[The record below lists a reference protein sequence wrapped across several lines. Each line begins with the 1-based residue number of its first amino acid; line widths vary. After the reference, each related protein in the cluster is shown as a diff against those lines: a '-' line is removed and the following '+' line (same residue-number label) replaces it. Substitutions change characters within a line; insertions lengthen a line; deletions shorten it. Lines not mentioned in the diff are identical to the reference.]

1 MSSIMPVLF
10 ILGLLAISSGALT
23 YTFTRTRVDRRE
35 LDRRTNLIMIN
46 PDKEALVASAKR
58 NAAAT
63 TNRLAQNIFAVGL
76 RYRWG
81 MKSGA
86 TILFAIAV
94 ISAAAGWFLVHSFLH
109 FSAVIAVPV
118 TAAMAMLGPRQILKQ
133 QQARAENLFLDL
145 FPATIDMIVRMVR
158 AGLTIVA
165 AIRMVG
171 NEAPPPIN
179 KIFTTLADRVE
190 IGVPLNEALNIE
202 GDRVGV
208 ADFRFFAVAVS
219 LQYAT
224 GGNVAA
230 TLEILSD
237 IVRKRRG
244 ARLKAKST
252 TAEVRV
258 SAILLGS
265 LPFVV
270 IGGLLLVSP
279 AYLAPLVT
287 DRRGNIIVGTAII
300 LLLSGFGVMRQ
311 MMRHATRY

>member
-1 MSSIMPVLF
+1 MSSLMPVFF
-10 ILGLLAISSGALT
+10 ILGLLAISSGTLALAL
-23 YTFTRTRVDRRE
+23 TRTRATRRE
-35 LDRRTNLIMIN
+35 LDRRTSLVMVN
-46 PDKEALVASAKR
+46 PDDEAAAASIKR
-58 NAAAT
+58 IAAAT
-63 TNRLAQNIFAVGL
+63 NNLFVQNIFAVGL

-81 MKSGA
+81 MTSGA
-86 TILFAIAV
+86 TVLLMIAV
-94 ISAAAGWFLVHSFLH
+94 VSAVAAWLLIHSFLH
-109 FSAVIAVPV
+109 FSALIAFPV
-118 TAAMAMLGPRQILKQ
+118 TAVIAMLGPRQLLKR
-133 QQARAENLFLDL
+133 QQARAERLFLDL

-165 AIRMVG
+165 AMRLVG

-179 KIFTTLADRVE
+179 KVFTALADRVE
-190 IGVPLNEALNIE
+190 IGVPLNEALRLE
-202 GDRVGV
+202 GERIGLS
-208 ADFRFFAVAVS
+208 DFRFFAVAVS

-244 ARLKAKST
+244 ARLKATST

-258 SAILLGS
+258 SAMLLGS

-287 DRRGNIIVGTAII
+287 DPRGNIIVGMAII
-300 LLLSGFGVMRQ
+300 LLLSGFGVMRV
-311 MMRHATRY
+311 MMRRATRY